1 MYEWFWFL
9 FSLCGESGLELTGD
23 THRGSPLL
31 VREFLWVTDTST
43 SQSFVFM
50 MNCAAGGSDEISISH
65 VTHVSAFF

>member
-1 MYEWFWFL
+1 MVLVFVFFVWGKWFGVDRRY
-9 FSLCGESGLELTGD
+9 SQRKSSSCE
-23 THRGSPLL
+23 
-31 VREFLWVTDTST
+31 REFLWVTDTST